1 MNLFDENYNNQ
12 RKNFENFVY
21 ESLFKILEDY
31 KKTNFQNRWDNN
43 KLEFLEDF
51 FYENIEMI
59 TESVLSENL
68 RLNKIVDNHYRLLSA
83 VKIEKGQDEVEDY
96 IRFRHENDLDTHINC
111 FFNKDNDLW
120 VYHFGLENV
129 EDFLKS
135 NNIDFDVP
143 PSMKM

>member
-68 RLNKIVDNHYRLLSA
+68 RLNKIVDNNYRLLSA
-83 VKIEKGQDEVEDY
+83 VKMEKGQEEVEEF
-96 IRFRHENDLDTHINC
+96 IKFHHENDLDTHINC
-111 FFNKDNDLW
+111 FVNKDNDLW

-135 NNIDFDVP
+135 NNIDFDVEP
-143 PSMKM
+143 KMKM

>member
-43 KLEFLEDF
+43 KLEFLEDYY
-51 FYENIEMI
+51 YEYIEFE
-59 TESVLSENL
+59 TDRFLSGNR
-68 RLNKIVDNHYRLLSA
+68 RLNEIVDNDYRLLSA
-83 VKIEKGQDEVEDY
+83 VKIEKGQDEVEEY
-96 IRFRHENDLDTHINC
+96 IRFRHENDLDTDINC
-111 FFNKDNDLW
+111 FVNKDNDLW
-120 VYHFGLENV
+120 VFHFGLENV